1 MGIISTELVDSNL
14 LLNYLISKSL
24 IYKSI
29 PIECQ
34 VVQANQSLAAFLRAI
49 FWQRCFRPPKKKVTV
64 KLTESS
70 MLQN

>member
-1 MGIISTELVDSNL
+1 MGIISTELVDSNF
-14 LLNYLISKSL
+14 YLIGKSL

-34 VVQANQSLAAFLRAI
+34 VVQANQSLAAFYTCH
-49 FWQRCFRPPKKKVTV
+49 FGQRCFRPSKKKVTV